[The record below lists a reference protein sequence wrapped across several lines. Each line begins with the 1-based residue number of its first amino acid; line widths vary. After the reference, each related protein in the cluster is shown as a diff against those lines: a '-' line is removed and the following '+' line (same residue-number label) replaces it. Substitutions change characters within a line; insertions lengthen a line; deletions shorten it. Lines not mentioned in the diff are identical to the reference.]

1 MRYSGGMLERERS
14 AAIELAR
21 EAGRLLL
28 DIYAR
33 DFTVAYKSK
42 NDPVTEA
49 DQLVNAYL
57 VAELQKRFPD
67 DGIVAEESIDGG
79 DALHKQRCWFVDPL
93 DGTKEFIAK
102 NGEFSVMIGLAIDGV
117 SKLGVVYQPSL
128 DKLYHGVVG
137 DKAVL
142 AQQGS
147 ERDLRVSDKSDPSQ
161 LKLVVSRSHR
171 PSSIEQIMQRL
182 GARSEMPSGSVGVKV
197 GLIAEQQADL
207 YVHVSDKSSL
217 WDACGP
223 EAILHAAGGRFV
235 HVDGTP
241 IRYASDDLK
250 NRRGILA
257 CNAAT
262 FERVLSVVAA
272 VSTEEGFLQ

>member
-1 MRYSGGMLERERS
+1 MPGRMLERELS

-28 DIYAR
+28 EIYAR

-49 DQLVNAYL
+49 DQRANAYI
-57 VAELQKRFPD
+57 VAELQRRFPE
-67 DGIVAEESIDGG
+67 DGIIAEESVERG
-79 DALHKQRCWFVDPL
+79 DALTKSRCWFVDPL

-102 NGEFSVMIGLAIDGV
+102 NGEFSVMIGLALDGQ

-128 DKLYHGVVG
+128 DKLYRGVVG
-137 DKAVL
+137 EGAALD
-142 AQQGS
+142 
-147 ERDLRVSDKSDPSQ
+147 ERGRTSALRVSEEADPAR

-171 PSSIEQIMQRL
+171 PSSIEQIMRRL
-182 GARSEMPSGSVGVKV
+182 GATEEMPSGSVGVKV
-197 GLIAEQQADL
+197 GLIAERRADL
-207 YVHVSDKSSL
+207 YVHVSDRSSL

-223 EAILHAAGGRFV
+223 EAVLHAAGGRFV
-235 HVDGTP
+235 HVDGSP
-241 IRYASDDLK
+241 IRYATDDMQ

-257 CNAAT
+257 CNRNSY
-262 FERVLSVVAA
+262 ERVLEAVHA
-272 VSTEEGFLQ
+272 VSLQEKFLS

>member
-1 MRYSGGMLERERS
+1 MLERERTEALS
-14 AAIELAR
+14 LAL

-57 VAELQKRFPD
+57 VKALHERFPS
-67 DGIVAEESIDGG
+67 DGIVAEESPDGG
-79 DALHKQRCWFVDPL
+79 DARTKSRCWFVDPL

-117 SKLGVVYQPSL
+117 SQLGVVYQPSL

-137 DKAVL
+137 DRAVL
-142 AQQGS
+142 RQGGVD
-147 ERDLRVSDKSDPSQ
+147 RVLTVSDKADPAT

-171 PSSIEQIMQRL
+171 PSSIAQIMQRL
-182 GARSEMPSGSVGVKV
+182 GAREEMPSGSVGVKV
-197 GLIAEQQADL
+197 GLIAERAADL

-235 HVDGTP
+235 HVDGQA
-241 IRYASDDLK
+241 ISYASSELK
-250 NRRGILA
+250 NTKGILA
-257 CNAAT
+257 CNAASYA
-262 FERVLSVVAA
+262 RVRDVVHA
-272 VSTEEGFLQ
+272 VSVEEGFLSA